1 MKTFALSNKAFNS
14 DSDIKPNLDISL
26 EQLRRFKEADAN
38 LQQVCVQ
45 RGIETPKL
53 VARGR

>member
-14 DSDIKPNLDISL
+14 VGEVKPSLETSL
-26 EQLRRFKEADAN
+26 EQLRRFKEADTN

-53 VARGR
+53 VAQAK